1 MSELGSF
8 KLVSQLVR
16 NNASAMAQTAPEG
29 TLVVFKQETRT
40 AEQNRKLWPMLQDIS
55 DQVIWHGK
63 KLKKE
68 DWKHIFT
75 AALRGY
81 ETTYGLNGE
90 TVVLGKE
97 TSKMG
102 KREFAD
108 LIELI
113 YAFGAEHSV
122 VWSEKALEGFEGV
135 IQ

>member
-1 MSELGSF
+1 MSSLGLF
-8 KLVSQLVR
+8 KLVSPLVR
-16 NNASAMAQTAPEG
+16 NNAVALIQSAPDGVIVE
-29 TLVVFKQETRT
+29 VKEETRSVF
-40 AEQNRKLWPMLQDIS
+40 QNRKLWPMLQDVS
-55 DQVIWHGK
+55 NQVVWHGK

-81 ETTYGLNGE
+81 ESVPGLNGE
-90 TVVLGKE
+90 IVVLGKE

-108 LIELI
+108 LIEII
-113 YAFGAEHSV
+113 YAFGAEKFV
-122 VWSEKALEGFEGV
+122 VWSEKALDGFEEY